1 RLEVQEIER
10 NDRAVELPG
19 GRPAR
24 AGRLGREAAAQVLAP
39 GAGCRPEVH
48 DELSRTDE
56 AERLVDFLE
65 LVGGARAVALLHR
78 ELHVRVV
85 DMVVEPRLVD
95 LLALCL
101 DFHRLCEPRIDNTG
115 MTALTLTPTER

>member
-1 RLEVQEIER
+1 KDRVFTEVTLDEFHALDRLEVQEIER

-65 LVGGARAVALLHR
+65 LVGGARGSPPS
-78 ELHVRVV
+78 
-85 DMVVEPRLVD
+85 PR
-95 LLALCL
+95 AS
-101 DFHRLCEPRIDNTG
+101 RTG
-115 MTALTLTPTER
+115 R